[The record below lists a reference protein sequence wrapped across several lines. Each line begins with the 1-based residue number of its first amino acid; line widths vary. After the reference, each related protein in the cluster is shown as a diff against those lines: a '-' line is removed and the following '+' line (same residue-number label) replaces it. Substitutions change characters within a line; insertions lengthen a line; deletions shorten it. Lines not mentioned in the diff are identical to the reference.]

1 MAASIS
7 SSRAIYAGLSC
18 GIAFAVPVCAYAVT
32 LPFPVANGVVAT
44 CALPFTVG
52 TLAGVG
58 LINALTVAGEKMADA
73 HDTDAAHSERE
84 HDVFEHAAAHAS
96 QSEESDARHGGS
108 HRAPRTF
115 SARFFGKRGA
125 PSDVP
130 VIARAAGAPP
140 VEDAWA
146 DIDSLFSDDSPI
158 SCDASHSKDI
168 YQIAFEELRR
178 GSSAREPMATT
189 AAADA
194 AATGRMMAR
203 QQAPASQT
211 PSAAAPAAA
220 NSTAMFMALAQQ
232 RAAAHAQQAQDAASQ
247 EPARSMSS
255 DRQDDA
261 RAALASLDRFGGERL
276 TRPAVAQAA
285 PNTIRPAAAAVP
297 AQQDVATDSSDEF
310 SDRRGVWSAALDIL
324 TEPDRPALARTHRA
338 GQVSRS
344 AVYAQQR
351 SSAAAAAAS
360 KREYLM
366 HQHVDELIEEE
377 LDRIVAP
384 SARPSSR
391 EYLRVIQGGT
401 MSMPALQAEA

>member
-58 LINALTVAGEKMADA
+58 LINALTIAGEKMVDA
-73 HDTDAAHSERE
+73 HDTDAARSERE
-84 HDVFEHAAAHAS
+84 HDAFEHAAAHAS
-96 QSEESDARHGGS
+96 QPEESDARHGGS

-194 AATGRMMAR
+194 TATGRMMAR

-232 RAAAHAQQAQDAASQ
+232 RAAAHAQQAQAAASQ
-247 EPARSMSS
+247 EPVRSMSS

-276 TRPAVAQAA
+276 ARPAVAQAA
-285 PNTIRPAAAAVP
+285 PSTIRPAAAVP
-297 AQQDVATDSSDEF
+297 AQQDAATDSSDEF

-324 TEPDRPALARTHRA
+324 AEPERPAPARTHRA
-338 GQVSRS
+338 AQASRS
-344 AVYAQQR
+344 VVYAQRR
-351 SSAAAAAAS
+351 SSASAASAS

-401 MSMPALQAEA
+401 MSMLALQAEA